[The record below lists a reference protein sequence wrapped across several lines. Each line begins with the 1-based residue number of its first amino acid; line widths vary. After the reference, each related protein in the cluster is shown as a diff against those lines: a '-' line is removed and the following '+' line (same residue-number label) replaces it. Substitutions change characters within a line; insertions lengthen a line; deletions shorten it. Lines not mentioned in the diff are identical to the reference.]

1 MWFLIRTKGD
11 GEKLERMFETKASIG
26 NTNSIVT
33 HLWCRWGKN
42 KPQKIELKFSTF
54 RKEQRWAI
62 TTSVPVYVCMHGK
75 TKTKKRGEDEKVKS
89 TQLILL
95 LIPRWSVS
103 RPTAQLN
110 ADKEK
115 PLFLDSQLVPN
126 EVLPTCS
133 GKMEKKRANFKS
145 ITTFMTH
152 KKDWTCLSYFHKAEN
167 NSMSLKREWQNW
179 RNNRINQNRFWF
191 FYILLGLFL
200 VCRSNTRV
208 LSAAIFTS
216 ILSFVYFHYFFFVC
230 ICVFVWGVFLLSF
243 QPPRKTFS
251 LSSLLSPIWKIRR
264 GAIFCVSVPGPF
276 LFKISHQTNFWICI
290 F

>member
-1 MWFLIRTKGD
+1 
-11 GEKLERMFETKASIG
+11 
-26 NTNSIVT
+26 
-33 HLWCRWGKN
+33 
-42 KPQKIELKFSTF
+42 
-54 RKEQRWAI
+54 
-62 TTSVPVYVCMHGK
+62 MHGK

-133 GKMEKKRANFKS
+133 GKMEKKRANFES

-216 ILSFVYFHYFFFVC
+216 ILSFVYFHYFFLFVSVC
-230 ICVFVWGVFLLSF
+230 SCGEFF
-243 QPPRKTFS
+243 FS
-251 LSSLLSPIWKIRR
+251 LFNPQEKLSL
-264 GAIFCVSVPGPF
+264 
-276 LFKISHQTNFWICI
+276 
-290 F
+290 

>member
-1 MWFLIRTKGD
+1 MR
-11 GEKLERMFETKASIG
+11 
-26 NTNSIVT
+26 
-33 HLWCRWGKN
+33 KN

-75 TKTKKRGEDEKVKS
+75 SKTKKRGEDEKVKS

-133 GKMEKKRANFKS
+133 GKMEKKRANFDVHDSQKGL
-145 ITTFMTH
+145 
-152 KKDWTCLSYFHKAEN
+152 D
-167 NSMSLKREWQNW
+167 
-179 RNNRINQNRFWF
+179 
-191 FYILLGLFL
+191 LL
-200 VCRSNTRV
+200 V
-208 LSAAIFTS
+208 
-216 ILSFVYFHYFFFVC
+216 
-230 ICVFVWGVFLLSF
+230 VF
-243 QPPRKTFS
+243 P
-251 LSSLLSPIWKIRR
+251 
-264 GAIFCVSVPGPF
+264 
-276 LFKISHQTNFWICI
+276 
-290 F
+290 

>member
-1 MWFLIRTKGD
+1 MRKKQATK
-11 GEKLERMFETKASIG
+11 
-26 NTNSIVT
+26 N
-33 HLWCRWGKN
+33 C
-42 KPQKIELKFSTF
+42 

-133 GKMEKKRANFKS
+133 GKMEKKRANFES

-152 KKDWTCLSYFHKAEN
+152 KKDWTCLPYFHKAEN

-200 VCRSNTRV
+200 VCRSNTSSHFH
-208 LSAAIFTS
+208 LN
-216 ILSFVYFHYFFFVC
+216 SFLCLFPLFFFVC

-243 QPPRKTFS
+243 QPPRKN
-251 LSSLLSPIWKIRR
+251 
-264 GAIFCVSVPGPF
+264 F
-276 LFKISHQTNFWICI
+276 LFEFVALSYLKNKKGGYLLRLRSRPLSLQNFPSD
-290 F
+290 